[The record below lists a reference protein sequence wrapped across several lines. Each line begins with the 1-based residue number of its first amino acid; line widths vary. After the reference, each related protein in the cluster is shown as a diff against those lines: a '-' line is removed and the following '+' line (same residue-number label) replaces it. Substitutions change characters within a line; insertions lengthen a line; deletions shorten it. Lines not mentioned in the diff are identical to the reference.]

1 MKIFSIITLTG
12 CLLIVLITG
21 CGEEL
26 EDDMVEPQ
34 SDDLLPPDSDRYYSV
49 LERALRAA
57 LRDLGKVPSE
67 ELTTDELA
75 TLKRLSIGS
84 VELGHGYFVGDLDI
98 TLLAG
103 CINLTYLD
111 LSGNRISDISPLA
124 GLSHLRTLS
133 LLENKI
139 TDLRPLAGLVNLQIL
154 DLQRNRIVDITPIK
168 GLTQLEKLYLN
179 SNQIVDLKPLV
190 ENPGLVNENPVHLE
204 GGFDIRADVVAVGGN
219 PLNEVSRDEH
229 IPTLEARG
237 VIVR

>member
-34 SDDLLPPDSDRYYSV
+34 SDDLLPDSDRYYSV

-57 LRDLGKVPSE
+57 LDKVPGE
-67 ELTTDELA
+67 ELTTNELA
-75 TLKRLSIGS
+75 TLKRLSIGR
-84 VELGHGYFVGDLDI
+84 VELSHGYFVGDLDL

-103 CINLTYLD
+103 CINLTHLD

-124 GLSHLRTLS
+124 GLSHLKTLR

-154 DLQRNRIVDITPIK
+154 DLQRNRIADITPLK
-168 GLTQLEKLYLN
+168 GLTQLQKLYLN

-190 ENPGLVNENPVHLE
+190 ENPGLANENPVHLE

-219 PLNEVSRDEH
+219 PLSEVHATSTSR
-229 IPTLEARG
+229 R
-237 VIVR
+237 

>member
-1 MKIFSIITLTG
+1 
-12 CLLIVLITG
+12 VLITG
-21 CGEEL
+21 CSEKPADNMVDSQP
-26 EDDMVEPQ
+26 DD
-34 SDDLLPPDSDRYYSV
+34 LPPDSDRYYSV

-57 LRDLGKVPSE
+57 LRDALGKVPSE
-67 ELTTDELA
+67 ELTTNELA

-84 VELGHGYFVGDLDI
+84 IELGYGYFVGDLDI

-124 GLSHLRTLS
+124 GLSHLKTLR
-133 LLENKI
+133 LLRNKI

-154 DLQRNRIVDITPIK
+154 DLQHNRIVDITSLK
-168 GLTQLEKLYLN
+168 ELTQLEKLYLN
-179 SNQIVDLKPLV
+179 NNQIVDLKPLV
-190 ENPGLVNENPVHLE
+190 DNPGLVNENPVHLE

-219 PLNEVSRDEH
+219 PLSEVSRDEH
-229 IPTLEARG
+229 IPALEARG

>member
-1 MKIFSIITLTG
+1 MKIYILTLLS

-26 EDDMVEPQ
+26 ADDMVDPQ
-34 SDDLLPPDSDRYYSV
+34 SNDLLPDSDRYYSV
-49 LERALRAA
+49 VERALRAT
-57 LRDLGKVPSE
+57 LGKVPGE

-75 TLKRLSIGS
+75 TVKRLSIPY
-84 VELGHGYFVGDLDI
+84 VLDPYEVFAVDLDL
-98 TLLAG
+98 TLLPR

-111 LSGNRISDISPLA
+111 LSGNRISNINPLA
-124 GLSHLRTLS
+124 GLSHLKTLH

-154 DLQRNRIVDITPIK
+154 DLQRNRIVDITPLK
-168 GLTQLEKLYLN
+168 ELTQLEKLYLN
-179 SNQIVDLKPLV
+179 DNQIVDLKPLV
-190 ENPGLVNENPVHLE
+190 DNPGLVNENPVHLE

-219 PLNEVSRDEH
+219 PLSEVSRDEH
-229 IPTLEARG
+229 IPALEARG